1 MNKFWSLLLSLVLA
15 VGPLPAGVF
24 AQEVEQED
32 DEATPETST
41 LPAFAWPLRFE
52 DGGND
57 FVVYQPQFDRWASN
71 RLEGRAAVAV
81 RPESAQEPTFGV
93 VWLSAVTQPAA
104 GGEVVIRDITPS
116 RADFPTLDSSSA
128 NFLASIQRQ
137 LQTRSWQ
144 VSEAKLKNDLDI
156 DAAMRRTAAEPV
168 RNDVPDIVYSEQP
181 AILVPVDGEPVL
193 RDAAGGLKRVV
204 NTRALLLSDPASG
217 RYFLFVSDHWME
229 APALAGPW
237 TAAMDPPAGLE
248 QAKESAVAE
257 NQVDLLDADEGEEQ
271 APKNPAI
278 YVSTTPAELL
288 QTDGPPQY
296 SPVENTR
303 LLYVTN
309 TPNRIFLDTATQD
322 HYVLISGRWFRAR
335 NLGPSS
341 WQHVPATRLPADFAR
356 IPDSHPTQSVRA
368 AVAGTPQAREAT
380 IENSVPKVATVNRN
394 ATQLTVDYDGDPSFH
409 PVEGTSLQRAVNAP
423 IPVIRVSE
431 NAFYALDNGV
441 WFVATSP
448 FGPWSVATSV
458 PAAVYAIP
466 RSSPI
471 HYVTYVRVYDATPDY
486 VYVGYTPGY
495 VGSYVTPDLVVVY
508 GSGWHYRPW
517 IGTYWYSAPVTW
529 GFGFTYVHS
538 WWRPWHPWHHHH
550 WVHVPCYRPA
560 WGPWFYRPAHRHVTV
575 VNNVTVNRT
584 QVRRAHVANIY
595 NRWPRR
601 EVVRNR
607 NAEPPRRVAAVSGR
621 GRGMAAR
628 PDGSR
633 RSIDARRDLD
643 GRRAQAERRARTNDE
658 LPRIQGP
665 NRRWNRDND
674 RRADALQRGTPND
687 DRRARSG
694 TPPDA
699 SQGLRSND
707 DLPRI
712 QGPNRRWNR
721 DNDRR
726 AGAAVPPAAS
736 RGVQR
741 NGDMRVQGQNRS
753 WERNDAERRAD
764 LRRLQR
770 ERAEARESVRV
781 TPRTQGS
788 ATPSAPV
795 TRQESARTNPRR
807 EWNSQAQRPN
817 RQEAV
822 EPQRRG
828 AASAQS
834 RNFSRQ
840 ERRGASSR
848 PQFQSQAQQP
858 RRSAAP
864 TVQARPPS
872 VSSQQARRSS
882 PPRMERRSEAR
893 PRAQAHPRS
902 DGGRRGSGGNFR
914 PQMR

>member
-1 MNKFWSLLLSLVLA
+1 MNKFWSVLLSLVLA

-24 AQEVEQED
+24 AQEVEQDD
-32 DEATPETST
+32 DEATPGTSA

-57 FVVYQPQFDRWASN
+57 FVVYQPQFDRWTDN

-81 RPESAQEPTFGV
+81 TPGSAKEPAFGV
-93 VWLSAVTQPAA
+93 VWLSAATQSAA
-104 GGEVVIRDITPS
+104 GGEVVIRDIAPS
-116 RADFPTLDSSSA
+116 RADFPTLESDSA
-128 NFLASIQRQ
+128 KFLASVQRQ
-137 LQTRSWQ
+137 LQAKSWQ

-156 DAAMRRTAAEPV
+156 DAAMRQTASEPV
-168 RNDVPDIVYSEQP
+168 KNDVPDIVYSEQP
-181 AILVPVDGEPVL
+181 AILVPVDGEPAL

-217 RYFLFVSDHWME
+217 RYYLFVSDHWME

-237 TAAMDPPAGLE
+237 TVAVNPPAALE
-248 QAKESAVAE
+248 QAKEAAVAE
-257 NQVDLLDADEGEEQ
+257 NQVDLLDADEGED

-335 NLGPSS
+335 SLGPSS
-341 WQHVPATRLPADFAR
+341 WQHVPATRLPPDFAR

-380 IENSVPKVATVNRN
+380 IENSVPQVATVNRN
-394 ATQLTVDYDGDPSFH
+394 TTQLTVNYDGDPSFH

-441 WFVATSP
+441 WFVASSP
-448 FGPWSVATSV
+448 FGPWSVAASV

-495 VGSYVTPDLVVVY
+495 VGSYVSTDLVVVY

-529 GFGFTYVHS
+529 GFGFSYIHS
-538 WWRPWHPWHHHH
+538 WWGPWHHHHHHH
-550 WVHVPCYRPA
+550 WVHYRPA
-560 WGPWFYRPAHRHVTV
+560 WGPWHHHRPVHRHAVTA
-575 VNNVTVNRT
+575 
-584 QVRRAHVANIY
+584 QRAHAGGAITRSIY
-595 NRWPRR
+595 NRWPRQ

-607 NAEPPRRVAAVSGR
+607 NAEPARRVAAASDR
-621 GRGMAAR
+621 GRGSVAR
-628 PDGSR
+628 SDGSR
-633 RSIDARRDLD
+633 RSVDVRRELD
-643 GRRAQAERRARTNDE
+643 RRRAQIDRRARADD

-665 NRRWNRDND
+665 NRRWDRDND
-674 RRADALQRGTPND
+674 RRADASQRGARND
-687 DRRARSG
+687 DGRARPG
-694 TPPDA
+694 TPDA

-712 QGPNRRWNR
+712 QGPNRRRDR

-726 AGAAVPPAAS
+726 AGATAPPTAAQ
-736 RGVQR
+736 GVQR
-741 NGDMRVQGQNRS
+741 NGDMRVQGQNRP
-753 WERNDAERRAD
+753 WERSDAEGRAD
-764 LRRLQR
+764 LRRQQR
-770 ERAEARESVRV
+770 ERAEGREAMRV
-781 TPRTQGS
+781 APRTDNRAQPPAS
-788 ATPSAPV
+788 ANRQDRARSGARRDSITQQLQE
-795 TRQESARTNPRR
+795 RQEVIRS
-807 EWNSQAQRPN
+807 
-817 RQEAV
+817 
-822 EPQRRG
+822 QRRD
-828 AASAQS
+828 ASPAQS

-840 ERRGASSR
+840 ARPEASSR
-848 PQFQSQAQQP
+848 PQFQSQAQRP
-858 RRSAAP
+858 AHP
-864 TVQARPPS
+864 TPPSVQARPPS
-872 VSSQQARRSS
+872 VTSQRQAS

-893 PRAQAHPRS
+893 PRAQSQWRG
-902 DGGRRGSGGNFR
+902 DGGRRSSGGNFR